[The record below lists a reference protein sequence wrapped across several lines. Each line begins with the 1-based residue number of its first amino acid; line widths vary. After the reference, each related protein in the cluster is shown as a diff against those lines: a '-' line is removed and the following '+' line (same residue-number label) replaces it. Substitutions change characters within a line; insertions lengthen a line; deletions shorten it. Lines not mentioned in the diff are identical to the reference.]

1 MPLSVC
7 ICVHVGVG
15 MFMCVSVSMSVLY
28 VCVHVCSSN
37 ECWEGQEA
45 MSADL
50 QLKLLSEVTSFLLW
64 SQILPTVRE
73 DSGFFSCHAI
83 NSYGEDRGII
93 QLTVQGRMDTAKGM
107 WDKVC

>member
-1 MPLSVC
+1 
-7 ICVHVGVG
+7 
-15 MFMCVSVSMSVLY
+15 MFMCVSVSVSVLC
-28 VCVHVCSSN
+28 VCVHVHSSN
-37 ECWEGQEA
+37 EYWEWQEA

-50 QLKLLSEVTSFLLW
+50 QHILLLEVTSFLLW

-93 QLTVQGRMDTAKGM
+93 QLTVQGRMDTAKGI
-107 WDKVC
+107 WDQGVLT